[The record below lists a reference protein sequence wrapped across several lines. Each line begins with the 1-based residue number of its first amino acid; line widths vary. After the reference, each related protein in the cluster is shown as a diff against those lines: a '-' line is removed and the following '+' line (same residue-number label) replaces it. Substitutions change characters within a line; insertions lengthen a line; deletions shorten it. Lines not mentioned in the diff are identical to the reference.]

1 MEDPNEPPTWNS
13 GAQVQNENGDWV
25 EAVPLPFYLGNNRCR
40 CKCGRRFPDEETYR
54 GHYAL
59 AHILHTPYVDPA
71 SPPGGRNR
79 AERRANMKG
88 KRRG

>member
-1 MEDPNEPPTWNS
+1 MDDPKEPPTWAS
-13 GAQVQNENGDWV
+13 GAQVQNEKGDWV
-25 EAVPLPFYLGNNRCR
+25 EAVPLPLYLNNYRCQ
-40 CKCGRRFPDEETYR
+40 CQCGRRFVDEETYQ

-59 AHILHTPYVDPA
+59 AHILHTPYVDTAPT
-71 SPPGGRNR
+71 SGGRNR